1 MFEELEEAQKKP
13 QSPRDLEPC
22 SIDELEEYI
31 INLKAEIER
40 SKVEIEKKKAHHAA
54 ANSVFK

>member
-1 MFEELEEAQKKP
+1 MFDELEEGQKKP

-31 INLKAEIER
+31 VNLKAEIMR
-40 SKVEIEKKKAHHAA
+40 AKKEIEKKKAHHAA
-54 ANSVFK
+54 ADSVFK